1 MAAYEI
7 KNFNLDRIS
16 EKNYFITIQ
25 KVPLWYFFFKNF
37 QTVHSSLIKT
47 ATGMSLHYWIP
58 LSTFSFQS
66 KK

>member
-25 KVPLWYFFFKNF
+25 KVPLWYFFFKN
-37 QTVHSSLIKT
+37 KT
-47 ATGMSLHYWIP
+47 AIGMSLHYWIP